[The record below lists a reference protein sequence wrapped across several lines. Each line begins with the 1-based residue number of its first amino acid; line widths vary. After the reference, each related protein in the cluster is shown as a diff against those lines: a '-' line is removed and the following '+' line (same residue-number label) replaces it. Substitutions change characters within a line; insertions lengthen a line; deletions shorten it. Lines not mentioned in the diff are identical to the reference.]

1 MKLIVGLGN
10 PGTKYERTRHNVGF
24 MVASA
29 LSDKYGIRLSS
40 KAYDSLVGKG
50 KVCGEEVAIAL
61 PQTFMNRSGQAVRSL
76 SSRRK
81 LEPADLIVICDD
93 VNLEL
98 GIIRLRAE
106 GSAGGHNGLT
116 SIIEQLGSCDF
127 ARLRVGIGLREGAGA
142 QLSGYVLS
150 PFAKSEA
157 GTLECAIEKAVE
169 CCETWVKDGAERAAN
184 LYNAKNRKEGR

>member
-29 LSDKYGIRLSS
+29 LADKHGIRLGS
-40 KAYDSLVGKG
+40 KAYDSFVGKG
-50 KVCGEEVAIAL
+50 RICGEEVAVAL
-61 PQTFMNRSGQAVRSL
+61 PQTYMNRSGQAVRAL

-81 LEPADLIVICDD
+81 VEPAEILVVCDD
-93 VNLEL
+93 VNLDL
-98 GIIRLRAE
+98 GIIRIRAE
-106 GSAGGHNGLT
+106 GTAGGHNGLA
-116 SIIEQLGSCDF
+116 SIIEHLESRDF
-127 ARLRVGIGLREGAGA
+127 ARLRVGISRREGAGA

-150 PFAKSEA
+150 PFVKSEVE
-157 GTLECAIEKAVE
+157 TLECAIEKAVE

-184 LYNAKNRKEGR
+184 LFNAKNRKEGR